1 MNKLTQEQQKVV
13 DTVLSATDER
23 IIAVNSIAGSGKTST
38 ASAVINAYKPK
49 NGFYTAFNKAIVTD
63 SSRRFGNL
71 LDCKTIHALAYS
83 HIKPSKG
90 IEDLTYLS
98 IKEPISY
105 ETKAKVIE
113 IIDDFYRSS
122 SLDINTFSASRT
134 NNENIQHL
142 VFEYTNKMLEGK
154 IPVTFNYMLKCLH
167 LMLAHKEI
175 EIDYDLLILDECLTE
190 DMLVTTS
197 TGERTIKSIVNS
209 LLRNEKVLVKSFN
222 QNNKEFEFK
231 EASNPL
237 ISHNRDVIEI
247 RTEGL
252 NKIKC
257 TPNHK
262 IFTQRGYV
270 KAEDLVIGK
279 DFVLLDNPNNQKTK
293 AILNNEQ
300 YQIMLGSYLGDGS
313 LNKRSK
319 YNTYR
324 LKFTQGIKQLN
335 YLKWKADA
343 FKLKSWY
350 TGKCNV
356 FQTNSSNTFILE
368 DTPFNLVL
376 KDLNELGLAIW
387 FMDDGSK
394 DRISSNNFSEIE
406 NNQLKEMLF
415 NKFKIQTEVKPDGK
429 GYFYLSLDKENKH
442 LLFKTIFKYLHE
454 DLFYKFEE
462 EKEFPEVLNSF
473 NSEYENYGG
482 NFVTSKKYIGK
493 QTVYD
498 FEVEDNHNFVT
509 SKSKNSSKTIVHN
522 CQDTTAVTLEI
533 FKLMQANRKIMFGDK
548 FQNIYSFMNTV
559 NAFDELNDLN
569 LIRLTKSFRCNP
581 YIADIVEQF
590 GTSYLEDDFMFKG
603 NEDINITP
611 KSMAYI
617 SRTNAALI
625 ERMHELLNKG
635 VTFSLTRHVNDIF
648 ALPIAVANAA
658 CGNVVYDKK
667 YKYLETEYRKYSS
680 SPKTF
685 KSFYE
690 HLIYTVDDVSI
701 TNTIKTLM
709 SFANKRINIFKLKE
723 SVKNIRSN
731 PNIILTTAHAF
742 KGLEADMVYIEDDL
756 NSSVNKTIQ
765 TIKDNITMFNNEF
778 TTDDFLTS
786 SQKEDLNTYYVALS
800 RARSGITN
808 VNYIG

>member
-1 MNKLTQEQQKVV
+1 M
-13 DTVLSATDER
+13 
-23 IIAVNSIAGSGKTST
+23 
-38 ASAVINAYKPK
+38 
-49 NGFYTAFNKAIVTD
+49 
-63 SSRRFGNL
+63 
-71 LDCKTIHALAYS
+71 
-83 HIKPSKG
+83 
-90 IEDLTYLS
+90 
-98 IKEPISY
+98 
-105 ETKAKVIE
+105 
-113 IIDDFYRSS
+113 
-122 SLDINTFSASRT
+122 
-134 NNENIQHL
+134 
-142 VFEYTNKMLEGK
+142 
-154 IPVTFNYMLKCLH
+154 
-167 LMLAHKEI
+167 
-175 EIDYDLLILDECLTE
+175 
-190 DMLVTTS
+190 
-197 TGERTIKSIVNS
+197 
-209 LLRNEKVLVKSFN
+209 
-222 QNNKEFEFK
+222 
-231 EASNPL
+231 
-237 ISHNRDVIEI
+237 
-247 RTEGL
+247 
-252 NKIKC
+252 
-257 TPNHK
+257 
-262 IFTQRGYV
+262 
-270 KAEDLVIGK
+270 
-279 DFVLLDNPNNQKTK
+279 
-293 AILNNEQ
+293 
-300 YQIMLGSYLGDGS
+300 
-313 LNKRSK
+313 
-319 YNTYR
+319 
-324 LKFTQGIKQLN
+324 
-335 YLKWKADA
+335 
-343 FKLKSWY
+343 
-350 TGKCNV
+350 
-356 FQTNSSNTFILE
+356 
-368 DTPFNLVL
+368 
-376 KDLNELGLAIW
+376 
-387 FMDDGSK
+387 
-394 DRISSNNFSEIE
+394 
-406 NNQLKEMLF
+406 
-415 NKFKIQTEVKPDGK
+415 
-429 GYFYLSLDKENKH
+429 
-442 LLFKTIFKYLHE
+442 
-454 DLFYKFEE
+454 FYKFEE
-462 EKEFPEVLNSF
+462 EKEFPKVLNPF
-473 NSEYENYGG
+473 NNEYENYGG
-482 NFVTSKKYIGK
+482 NFITSKKYIGN

-533 FKLMQANRKIMFGDK
+533 FKLMQANRKVMFGDK

-581 YIADIVEQF
+581 YVADIVEQF

-603 NEDINITP
+603 NEDMNNAP

-765 TIKDNITMFNNEF
+765 TIKDNITMFDNEF

>member
-63 SSRRFGNL
+63 SSRRFGSL

-105 ETKAKVIE
+105 EAKAKIIE

-122 SLDINTFSASRT
+122 SLDINNFSASRT
-134 NNENIQHL
+134 DNEDIQQL
-142 VFEYTNKMLEGK
+142 VFEYTSRMLEGK

-175 EIDYDLLILDECLTE
+175 EIDYDLLILDEC
-190 DMLVTTS
+190 
-197 TGERTIKSIVNS
+197 
-209 LLRNEKVLVKSFN
+209 
-222 QNNKEFEFK
+222 
-231 EASNPL
+231 
-237 ISHNRDVIEI
+237 
-247 RTEGL
+247 
-252 NKIKC
+252 
-257 TPNHK
+257 
-262 IFTQRGYV
+262 
-270 KAEDLVIGK
+270 
-279 DFVLLDNPNNQKTK
+279 
-293 AILNNEQ
+293 
-300 YQIMLGSYLGDGS
+300 
-313 LNKRSK
+313 
-319 YNTYR
+319 
-324 LKFTQGIKQLN
+324 
-335 YLKWKADA
+335 
-343 FKLKSWY
+343 
-350 TGKCNV
+350 
-356 FQTNSSNTFILE
+356 
-368 DTPFNLVL
+368 
-376 KDLNELGLAIW
+376 
-387 FMDDGSK
+387 
-394 DRISSNNFSEIE
+394 
-406 NNQLKEMLF
+406 
-415 NKFKIQTEVKPDGK
+415 
-429 GYFYLSLDKENKH
+429 
-442 LLFKTIFKYLHE
+442 
-454 DLFYKFEE
+454 
-462 EKEFPEVLNSF
+462 
-473 NSEYENYGG
+473 
-482 NFVTSKKYIGK
+482 
-493 QTVYD
+493 
-498 FEVEDNHNFVT
+498 
-509 SKSKNSSKTIVHN
+509 
-522 CQDTTAVTLEI
+522 QDTTAVTLEI
-533 FKLMQANRKIMFGDK
+533 FKLMQANRKVMFGDK
-548 FQNIYSFMNTV
+548 FQNIYSFMNTL
-559 NAFDELNDLN
+559 NAFEELNDLN

-581 YIADIVEQF
+581 HIADIVEQF

-603 NEDINITP
+603 NEDIDGTP

-723 SVKNIRSN
+723 DVKKIRSN

-742 KGLEADMVYIEDDL
+742 KGLEADMVHIEDDL

-765 TIKDNITMFNNEF
+765 MIKDATNMFDNEF
-778 TTDDFLTS
+778 TINDFLTS

-800 RARSGITN
+800 RARSAITN